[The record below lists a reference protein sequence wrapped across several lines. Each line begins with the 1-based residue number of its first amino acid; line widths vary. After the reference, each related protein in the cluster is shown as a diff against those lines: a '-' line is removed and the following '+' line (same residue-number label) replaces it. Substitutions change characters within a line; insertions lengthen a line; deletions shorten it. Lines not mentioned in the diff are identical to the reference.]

1 VGDKLA
7 DLLTREDVRDVVKK
21 SREKRAYQ
29 GKTRSR
35 IKGGTEAARTVLSVL
50 RQMIGWGI
58 DEEKL
63 KRTDNPAS
71 NMEKN
76 LPKKK
81 KGERCLSLR
90 ERRGTRSGGDSE
102 MGANQSSSFV
112 RPLYLQR
119 DGWGAALGRLVQ
131 GSGQNEGC
139 DFCEHRCIP

>member
-1 VGDKLA
+1 VDDQFSVFA
-7 DLLTREDVRDVVKK
+7 RNSSSNLTDTRHLNEIFIDTPHGVVIA
-21 SREKRAYQ
+21 SQSGRRLPL
-29 GKTRSR
+29 

-50 RQMIGWGI
+50 RQMISWGI

-90 ERRGTRSGGDSE
+90 ERREAWRAAGDL
-102 MGANQSSSFV
+102 A
-112 RPLYLQR
+112 RKH
-119 DGWGAALGRLVQ
+119 D
-131 GSGQNEGC
+131 
-139 DFCEHRCIP
+139 